1 MLKPSILIILVGEFM
16 TIEELKKLQNQIIE
30 KEKKYNLIGGIT
42 YLALIIPSII
52 MMIIWKSDYFSII
65 NIFYLLRLFI
75 EMKALLLLSHR

>member
-1 MLKPSILIILVGEFM
+1 M
-16 TIEELKKLQNQIIE
+16 TIEELKELQNQIIE

-65 NIFYLLRLFI
+65 IFPSSTFNKRVSPFFTL
-75 EMKALLLLSHR
+75 